1 MSAKKK
7 STQSGA
13 EKAMKTYFDFKLRK
27 EKMEM
32 KEEKMERKR
41 EKKGRRECGDMD

>member
-1 MSAKKK
+1 MKNK

-13 EKAMKTYFDFKLRK
+13 EKSMKTYFDFKLKK